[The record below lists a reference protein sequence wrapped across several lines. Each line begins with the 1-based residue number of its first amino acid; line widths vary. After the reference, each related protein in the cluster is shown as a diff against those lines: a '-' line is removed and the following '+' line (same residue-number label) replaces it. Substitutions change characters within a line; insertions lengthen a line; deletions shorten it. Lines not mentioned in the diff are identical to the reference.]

1 MKKKKC
7 AWSYLITQ
15 NRKIINAHTSY
26 MVKEEKKDASERGGA
41 CMRAFM
47 GWTT

>member
-7 AWSYLITQ
+7 AWSYLIMQ

-26 MVKEEKKDASERGGA
+26 MVKEEKK
-41 CMRAFM
+41 MRSREVGLA
-47 GWTT
+47 